1 MVEAVGN
8 VVMPDNGEPWQKL
21 RNDDLSDVDFSMISV
36 SLFRLIR
43 SMLSSHPHK
52 RPSVEE
58 ILQHPVLAAV
68 QEKMREG
75 LRASE
80 LDQLP
85 DFDLPRTRSGLST
98 IHSSSSLGSAIDA
111 LEEASGDGNGGNDLA
126 DRSSS
131 SIAAQVAPDTPA
143 LSIRGALIQEDDLFL
158 CTVLAH
164 DPDPEAREF
173 AANEWTGDSS
183 GEMLENWQEDEGHGE
198 AHGHGHGG
206 RYGYGIMGGAGTGAD
221 ESAVLGLHFA
231 DETLAEEDEGEYDE
245 HYGSRRGGEEDF
257 SMDLDE
263 DEDADA
269 FS

>member
-1 MVEAVGN
+1 
-8 VVMPDNGEPWQKL
+8 L

-52 RPSVEE
+52 RPSVGE

-98 IHSSSSLGSAIDA
+98 IHSSSSLGSAIDDA
-111 LEEASGDGNGGNDLA
+111 LDDDSGDANGGSDLADLA

-131 SIAAQVAPDTPA
+131 SIAAQVPPDTPA

-173 AANEWTGDSS
+173 AVNEWTGDSS
-183 GEMLENWQEDEGHGE
+183 GEMLESWQEEE
-198 AHGHGHGG
+198 ASGRGQGRGHGG
-206 RYGYGIMGGAGTGAD
+206 RYGYGFMGGAAVGAD
-221 ESAVLGLHFA
+221 DSAVLGLHFA
-231 DETLAEEDEGEYDE
+231 DETLAEEDEEEQGGN
-245 HYGSRRGGEEDF
+245 HGARRGKEDF